1 MNGER
6 ERTERERARNRT
18 YRVEGGAEGDY
29 GGGGGEREEVEEN
42 GTREIGS
49 TVSCSAQL
57 GSAQPHIVISP
68 CFRGER
74 FFKFVAEDLPDD
86 PLGSSAGRATIGTAK
101 FRPWIECK
109 TRADKKRE
117 KERKRVRE

>member
-29 GGGGGEREEVEEN
+29 SGGGGEREEAEEN

-101 FRPWIECK
+101 FRPWIASAKVAQKEK
-109 TRADKKRE
+109 ERE
-117 KERKRVRE
+117 KERPIV

>member
-1 MNGER
+1 M
-6 ERTERERARNRT
+6 
-18 YRVEGGAEGDY
+18 
-29 GGGGGEREEVEEN
+29 EEN

-101 FRPWIECK
+101 FRPRIECK
-109 TRADKKRE
+109 SRAERE
-117 KERKRVRE
+117 KERERERGLGI